1 MTDPDRLVRMGI
13 VGRPHGVSGAVKV
26 APETDDLARFQ
37 SLARVFVGA
46 TPETAVERAVAGV
59 RFQFPKGRTVVLL
72 TLAGADSREAAEA
85 LRGLPVYAHTDDLPP
100 LADDEV
106 YLHDLIGFEVVH
118 ADTGAALGTVRD
130 LFDGAQ
136 LLFGIEPPGGGD
148 LLLLPDVD
156 EFVVETD
163 VPARRLVVRP
173 PEGLFGG
180 DAEIVTE

>member
-1 MTDPDRLVRMGI
+1 MTDPDRLVRMGV
-13 VGRPHGVSGAVKV
+13 VGRPHGISGAVKV
-26 APETDDLARFQ
+26 APETDDPARFE
-37 SLARVFVGA
+37 SLPRVFVGP
-46 TPETAVERAVAGV
+46 TPETAVERTVAGV

-72 TLAGADSREAAEA
+72 ALEGAAGRDAAEA
-85 LRGLPVYAHTDDLPP
+85 LRGVSVFAHVDDLPP

-106 YLHDLIGFEVVH
+106 YLHDLIGFDVVH

-156 EFVVETD
+156 EFVIETD
-163 VPARRLVVRP
+163 VPGRRLVIRP

-180 DAEIVTE
+180 DAEVVSE